1 MLGHLPGL
9 FLFPV
14 EIPVLL
20 PDPMA
25 SSRRMNGMVEGLSS
39 RSGGR
44 RRSPPWQ
51 QDAMV
56 ECYRGAGWDYGVRG
70 RVQGELNAK
79 V

>member
-1 MLGHLPGL
+1 MLVHLPGL

-44 RRSPPWQ
+44 
-51 QDAMV
+51 
-56 ECYRGAGWDYGVRG
+56 
-70 RVQGELNAK
+70 
-79 V
+79 